1 MDAFLLC
8 AGFGTRMGR
17 RTDDTPKSL
26 LEIAGRSFLG
36 HLAADLLDGGGLD
49 AVHLAVNHRD
59 AAAFRNWAATWRPR
73 FAEHGTA
80 LHVHN
85 DGVTTPD
92 EQLGAL
98 GDLRVLLD
106 RIDRLP
112 EDGALVSGG
121 DSLYRFPLAPLLTA
135 FDGSRSRV
143 LALYEPDPDIL
154 RQRSVLDLDGSRVRH
169 LVEAPDAPPS
179 CRVCPSWYL
188 LTRDALAEV
197 GPYLDAGRDP
207 DTLGPFV
214 DHVAQRQRVD
224 AVLLPDA
231 PRLRLHC
238 NTPADLQRARSRLA
252 NAPMHLLD
260 AAAVREAV
268 SSCGP

>member
-26 LEIAGRSFLG
+26 LPIAGRSFLG
-36 HLAADLLDGGGLD
+36 HLAADLLEGEGLD

-59 AAAFRNWAATWRPR
+59 AASFREWADTWRPR
-73 FAEHGTA
+73 FAERGTV
-80 LHVHN
+80 LHVHD

-98 GDLRVLLD
+98 GDLRFLLD
-106 RIDRLP
+106 RVDGLP
-112 EDGALVSGG
+112 DDGALVSGG
-121 DSLYRFPLAPLLTA
+121 DSLYRFPLAPLLNA

-143 LALYEPDPDIL
+143 LALHEPDPDIL
-154 RQRSVLDLDGSRVRH
+154 RQRSVLDLDGARVQRI
-169 LVEAPDAPPS
+169 VEAPEAPPS
-179 CRVCPSWYL
+179 HRVCPSWYL
-188 LTRDALAEV
+188 LTQDALAAV

-214 DHVAQRQRVD
+214 HHVAQTQRVD
-224 AVLLPDA
+224 AVLLPDV

-238 NTPADLQRARSRLA
+238 NTPDDLQQARSLLA
-252 NAPMHLLD
+252 DEPVHLLD
-260 AAAVREAV
+260 ADAV
-268 SSCGP
+268 